1 MTSQRLEVLAL
12 LYEHFGSSV
21 FLFKGIKGM
30 NLHYTD
36 ESEDESAMAQIRG
49 RTNRRLRKRV
59 EIVAEPNLS
68 KTPTDKLQIEK
79 VKRWQE
85 LEKEQEIER
94 RKRTR
99 K

>member
-1 MTSQRLEVLAL
+1 
-12 LYEHFGSSV
+12 
-21 FLFKGIKGM
+21 M

-36 ESEDESAMAQIRG
+36 ESEDESEDAGAMAQIRG
-49 RTNRRLRKRV
+49 RTNRRIRKRV

-85 LEKEQEIER
+85 LEKEQEVKR
-94 RKRTR
+94 RKRT
-99 K
+99 KK